1 MSSSSNPV
9 TPQNSTQFPNTSD
22 PIYLHPSD
30 HPGMLLVSNK
40 FDGSNFN
47 SWKKGMMIALSAKN
61 KIGFVN
67 GKVLKPASD
76 HNSFDN
82 WQRCN
87 HMVTSWIPNVL
98 SNDIGESVLYS
109 SSAKAIWDD
118 LDDRFGQSNGAK
130 LYHLQKEIFD
140 LNQGSDDL
148 ATYFTK
154 LKKQ

>member
-1 MSSSSNPV
+1 
-9 TPQNSTQFPNTSD
+9 
-22 PIYLHPSD
+22 
-30 HPGMLLVSNK
+30 
-40 FDGSNFN
+40 
-47 SWKKGMMIALSAKN
+47 
-61 KIGFVN
+61 
-67 GKVLKPASD
+67 
-76 HNSFDN
+76 
-82 WQRCN
+82 
-87 HMVTSWIPNVL
+87 MVTSWILNVL
-98 SNDIGESVLYS
+98 SNDIAESVLYS